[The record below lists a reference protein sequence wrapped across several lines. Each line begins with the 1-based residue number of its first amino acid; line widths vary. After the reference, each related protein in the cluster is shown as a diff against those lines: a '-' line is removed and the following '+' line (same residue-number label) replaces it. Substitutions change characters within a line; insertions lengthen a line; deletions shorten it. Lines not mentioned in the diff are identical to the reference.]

1 MKTEQLSFGRYDALD
16 DYADVS
22 IYDTYLN
29 GYVKS
34 TFYYPTVVDLDGNRK
49 SDPVLNINLSK
60 DKCKWRW
67 DRAKTDWVLS
77 LRDKTNRDRF
87 KVELYQK
94 QRR

>member
-1 MKTEQLSFGRYDALD
+1 MKTEQLSFGKYDALD
-16 DYADVS
+16 DYAEVS

-34 TFYYPTVVDLDGNRK
+34 TFYYPQVIDENGKLK
-49 SDPVLNINLSK
+49 SDPVFNVNLSE

-77 LRDKTNRDRF
+77 LRYKTNRDRF